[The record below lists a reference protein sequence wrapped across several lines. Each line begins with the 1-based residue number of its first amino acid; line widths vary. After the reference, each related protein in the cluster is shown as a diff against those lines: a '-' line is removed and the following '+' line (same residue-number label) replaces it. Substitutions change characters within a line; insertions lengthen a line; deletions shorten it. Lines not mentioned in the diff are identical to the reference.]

1 MKSVAYPNNVFLLL
15 SLGKPSDDPL
25 SPDYITSKLPH
36 RADPSR
42 KMDRYQR
49 SLRRAS
55 EVYEMST
62 TVQPTEEVEDMDTDV
77 TEVKSYSDLCVG
89 TDLTMRDI
97 EGMEKLNTS
106 YKEQVR
112 SLESRFKHSPVRGN
126 N

>member
-1 MKSVAYPNNVFLLL
+1 MKSVTYPNNVFLLL

-25 SPDYITSKLPH
+25 SPDYITSKLQH

-77 TEVKSYSDLCVG
+77 TEVKSYSDMCVG
-89 TDLTMRDI
+89 KDLTMRDI
-97 EGMEKLNTS
+97 EDMEKLNTS
-106 YKEQVR
+106 R
-112 SLESRFKHSPVRGN
+112 CSCGRPVG
-126 N
+126 